1 MAFKPVAFFSRFK
14 EYSVVLQGAE
24 SEKGIDKFGHIQ
36 KTLVQPLVEMKFNSG
51 FYIAKTQEEYD
62 KLKDDPN
69 CKPAEELEEGET
81 LNPIQWC
88 NHQDALKMGFSIQGL
103 QKIRL
108 LYPEATKKEG
118 TKTFYDTMFLSR
130 QLENNKAE

>member
-1 MAFKPVAFFSRFK
+1 MAFKPVAFYSRFK
-14 EYSVVLQGAE
+14 EYAPVLQGAE
-24 SEKGIDKFGHIQ
+24 HQKGMDKFGHIT
-36 KTLVQPLVEMKFNSG
+36 KMLIQPLIEMKFQNG

-62 KLKDDPN
+62 KLINDPN

-81 LNPIQWC
+81 LNPVKWC
-88 NHQDALKMGFSIQGL
+88 NHQEALRMGFSIQGL

-108 LYPEATKKEG
+108 LYPEATRKEG

-130 QLENNKAE
+130 QLEENKAE